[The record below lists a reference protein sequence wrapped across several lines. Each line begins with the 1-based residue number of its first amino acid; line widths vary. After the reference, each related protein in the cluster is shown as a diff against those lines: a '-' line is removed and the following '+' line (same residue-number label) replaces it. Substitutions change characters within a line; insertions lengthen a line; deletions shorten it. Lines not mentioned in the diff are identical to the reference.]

1 LIAYRHGLRA
11 AELMALRW
19 DQVDLARRKLHV
31 NRAKN
36 GAPSVH
42 LLAGVALRALRR
54 L

>member
-36 GAPSVH
+36 GSPSVH